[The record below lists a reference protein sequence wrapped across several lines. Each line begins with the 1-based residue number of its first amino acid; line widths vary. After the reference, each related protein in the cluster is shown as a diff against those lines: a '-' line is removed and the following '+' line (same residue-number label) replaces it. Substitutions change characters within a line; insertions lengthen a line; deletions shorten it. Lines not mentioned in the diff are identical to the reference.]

1 VATSLQVGSVT
12 SPTTV
17 AGCVPGSW
25 CAMRR
30 WPMVVALA
38 VTHGEV
44 VLETSYYRV
53 LFRQKH
59 ELVWPMQ
66 LKPRFRLALSTLLL
80 VRCTGWSNARLR
92 FDPMHLVCLDAFG
105 FDFSVPKIN
114 RHCYRSDMRERP
126 PAVRQQPGYRQSSLP
141 GRGTAHGSWS
151 LPVEGRARKAHQQRE
166 GADRGGWGF

>member
-1 VATSLQVGSVT
+1 MAHLSLLVLHSGGREPIVASMPVTTVSVLGVLLEAEVQEEDVATSLQVGSVT

-80 VRCTGWSNARLR
+80 VRCTGWANA
-92 FDPMHLVCLDAFG
+92 
-105 FDFSVPKIN
+105 
-114 RHCYRSDMRERP
+114 
-126 PAVRQQPGYRQSSLP
+126 
-141 GRGTAHGSWS
+141 
-151 LPVEGRARKAHQQRE
+151 
-166 GADRGGWGF
+166 